1 MEKFRKKEISISSL
15 TTDRH
20 VQIRSY
26 MKEEHPQIKHQF
38 HVWHFAKNIKKKIV
52 KKAKLKSCSELFDWV
67 KAIVNHFWWCCASCG
82 GNAQELKEKWISI
95 LYHIT
100 NQHSWENHEIFK
112 QCEHPDL
119 SFSKQR
125 KWLHKGSCAYAA
137 LEKIKTDKNL
147 LKDLHYLSDFSHTG
161 NLEVYHSLCQKFCQK
176 RLYFS
181 MHGMICRTM
190 IAVLDHNCSANLPQT
205 TTSYGTLRYK

>member
-67 KAIVNHFWWCCASCG
+67 KVIVNHFWWCCASCG
-82 GNAQELKEKWISI
+82 GNAQELEEKWVSNIS
-95 LYHIT
+95 H
-100 NQHSWENHEIFK
+100 NQ
-112 QCEHPDL
+112 
-119 SFSKQR
+119 
-125 KWLHKGSCAYAA
+125 
-137 LEKIKTDKNL
+137 
-147 LKDLHYLSDFSHTG
+147 
-161 NLEVYHSLCQKFCQK
+161 
-176 RLYFS
+176 
-181 MHGMICRTM
+181 
-190 IAVLDHNCSANLPQT
+190 SAQLGK
-205 TTSYGTLRYK
+205 S

>member
-112 QCEHPDL
+112 QCEHPGL

-125 KWLHKGSCAYAA
+125 KWLHTGSCAYVA

-147 LKDLHYLSDFSHTG
+147 LKDLHYLSDFSHTN
-161 NLEVYHSLCQKFCQK
+161 NLEVYHSLC
-176 RLYFS
+176 
-181 MHGMICRTM
+181 
-190 IAVLDHNCSANLPQT
+190 N
-205 TTSYGTLRYK
+205 